1 MIDDTRHSPLIDD
14 LRRVTASE
22 LSVTARTGYVGLLLA
37 AATMT
42 VIVTALLVTEPSLP
56 LRTSI
61 ALGILAAIGL
71 SWVGFAVWVLSYRR
85 ILLGR
90 DRLVAGGMAVGFSIV
105 FCVGALAV
113 GYATASRSAFAAA
126 AMGALM
132 LVIATGVLV
141 QARRRVAELSKRRD
155 ELEQQLGRRYL

>member
-1 MIDDTRHSPLIDD
+1 MIDETRQSPLIDD

-22 LSVTARTGYVGLLLA
+22 LSLTARKGYLGLLLA

-56 LRTSI
+56 LRASI
-61 ALGILAAIGL
+61 ALGVLAVIGL
-71 SWVGFAVWVLSYRR
+71 SWVSFAVWVLSNRR
-85 ILLGR
+85 ILFGR
-90 DRLVAGGMAVGFSIV
+90 HRVVAGRMAVGFSVV

-113 GYATASRSAFAAA
+113 GYATSSRSAFVAA

-132 LVIATGVLV
+132 IVIATGMLV
-141 QARRRVAELSKRRD
+141 RARRRVAELSKRRD
-155 ELEQQLGRRYL
+155 ELEQQLGRRDQ

>member
-1 MIDDTRHSPLIDD
+1 MTDHTRQSPLIDD

-22 LSVTARTGYVGLLLA
+22 LSLTARRGYLGLLLA

-71 SWVGFAVWVLSYRR
+71 SWVGFAVWVLSNRR
-85 ILLGR
+85 ILFGR
-90 DRLVAGGMAVGFSIV
+90 HRVVAGRMAVGFSVV

-113 GYATASRSAFAAA
+113 GYATSSRSALVAA

-132 LVIATGVLV
+132 IVIATGMLV
-141 QARRRVAELSKRRD
+141 RAKRRVAELSRRRD
-155 ELEQQLGRRYL
+155 ELEQQLGWRHQ

>member
-1 MIDDTRHSPLIDD
+1 
-14 LRRVTASE
+14 
-22 LSVTARTGYVGLLLA
+22 
-37 AATMT
+37 
-42 VIVTALLVTEPSLP
+42 

-90 DRLVAGGMAVGFSIV
+90 DRLVAGRMAVGFSIV
-105 FCVGALAV
+105 FCVGALAA
-113 GYATASRSAFAAA
+113 GYAMSSRSAFAAA

-132 LVIATGVLV
+132 LVIATGLLV
-141 QARRRVAELSKRRD
+141 QATRRVAELSKRRD
-155 ELEQQLGRRYL
+155 ELEQQLGRRHQ